1 MIFNPTA
8 ECMPVPERKEL
19 QLKKLR
25 ETVSRAYK
33 NCGFYKNKMDRAG
46 VRPEDIRTLD
56 DISRLPFTT
65 KDELRETYPYGLL
78 SVPLSEIREVHTSS
92 GTTGIPVVGLYTEHD
107 LRMWGESAARCLAMT
122 GATKDDIIQNGY
134 GYGLFTGGL
143 GIHHGGRT
151 LGATVIPISAGNTPR
166 HLQMLRDFK
175 TTTLTCTP
183 SYALYL
189 AEAAQEAGVDL
200 TETALCRG
208 LFGAEPWSENMRIQI
223 EKRLGIKAYDIYGL
237 TEIIGPGVAC
247 ECTEQ
252 HGLHIQDDFF
262 YPEIIDPK
270 TGKALPEGEK
280 GELVL
285 TTIDKTGAPLLRYRT
300 KDITYLFRDACACGR
315 TTVKIHRL
323 MGRNDD
329 MLIIRGVNVFPSQIE
344 EILAATEGLQPHYQI
359 IVDRTGNHLD
369 SIELRVE
376 VDEAS
381 FSDETKEME
390 ALRRRLQETIK
401 SKLGI
406 NAKIT
411 LMEPKSIERSTGK
424 SQRIIDK
431 RKI

>member
-1 MIFNPTA
+1 
-8 ECMPVPERKEL
+8 
-19 QLKKLR
+19 
-25 ETVSRAYK
+25 
-33 NCGFYKNKMDRAG
+33 
-46 VRPEDIRTLD
+46 
-56 DISRLPFTT
+56 
-65 KDELRETYPYGLL
+65 
-78 SVPLSEIREVHTSS
+78 
-92 GTTGIPVVGLYTEHD
+92 
-107 LRMWGESAARCLAMT
+107 
-122 GATKDDIIQNGY
+122 
-134 GYGLFTGGL
+134 
-143 GIHHGGRT
+143 
-151 LGATVIPISAGNTPR
+151 
-166 HLQMLRDFK
+166 MLRDFK

-270 TGKALPEGEK
+270 TGKVLPEGEK

-300 KDITYLFRDACACGR
+300 KDITYLFHDSCACGR

-376 VDEAS
+376 VDEES

-401 SKLGI
+401 SRLGI
-406 NAKIT
+406 NSKIT
-411 LMEPKSIERSTGK
+411 LMEPKSIERSIGK
-424 SQRIIDK
+424 AQRIIDK

>member
-1 MIFNPTA
+1 MIFNFEA
-8 ECMPVPERKEL
+8 ECMPIAQRQEI
-19 QLKKLR
+19 QLKKLQ
-25 ETVSRAYK
+25 ETVRRAYDH
-33 NCGFYKNKMDRAG
+33 CEFYRKKLDNAG
-46 VRPEDIRTLD
+46 VKPEDIKSLA
-56 DISRLPFTT
+56 DIAKLPFTT
-65 KDELRETYPYGLL
+65 KAELRETYPYGLL
-78 SVPLSEIREVHTSS
+78 AVPLSQIKEIHTSS
-92 GTTGIPVVGLYTEHD
+92 GTTGIPVVGAYTEHD
-107 LRMWGESAARCLAMT
+107 LQMWGEAAARCLAMT
-122 GATKDDIIQNGY
+122 GATEDDVIQNGY

-166 HLQMLRDFK
+166 HLQMIEDFG

-189 AEAAQEAGVDL
+189 AEAAKEAGMDL
-200 TETALCRG
+200 KKTSLVRG
-208 LFGAEPWSENMRIQI
+208 IFGAEPWSENMRLEI

-237 TEIIGPGVAC
+237 TEIVGPGVAC
-247 ECTEQ
+247 ECEQQ
-252 HGLHIQDDFF
+252 HGLHVHEDFF
-262 YPEIIDPK
+262 YPEIINPE
-270 TGKALPEGEK
+270 TGEVLPEGEK
-280 GELVL
+280 GELVF
-285 TTIDKTGAPLLRYRT
+285 TTIDKTGAPIIRYRT
-300 KDITYLFRDACACGR
+300 KDITFLFRDKCPCGR

-344 EILAATEGLQPHYQI
+344 EILVAMEGIQPHYQI

-376 VDEAS
+376 VDEAI

-390 ALRRRLQETIK
+390 ALRHSLQERIK
-401 SKLGI
+401 SKLGV

-411 LMEPKSIERSTGK
+411 LMEPKSIERSIGK
-424 SQRIIDK
+424 AQRVIDK

>member
-8 ECMPVPERKEL
+8 ECMPVEERKAL

-25 ETVSRAYK
+25 ETVRRAYE
-33 NCGFYKNKMDRAG
+33 NCAFYREKLDRAG
-46 VRPEDIRTLD
+46 VKPDDIKTLEDIAK
-56 DISRLPFTT
+56 IPFTT
-65 KDELRETYPYGLL
+65 KAELRETYQYGLL
-78 SVPLSEIREVHTSS
+78 SVPLSEIKEIHTSS
-92 GTTGIPVVGLYTEHD
+92 GTTGIPVVGAYTEHD
-107 LRMWGESAARCLAMT
+107 LQMWGESAARCLAMT
-122 GATKDDIIQNGY
+122 GATENDVIQNGY

-166 HLQMLRDFK
+166 HLQMLQDFG

-189 AEAAQEAGVDL
+189 AEAAQEAGINL
-200 TETALCRG
+200 AETKLCRG
-208 LFGAEPWSENMRIQI
+208 LFGAEPWSENMRLQI
-223 EKRLGIKAYDIYGL
+223 EKRLNIKAYDIYGL
-237 TEIIGPGVAC
+237 TEIVGPGVAC

-252 HGLHIQDDFF
+252 NGLHVQEDFF
-262 YPEIIDPK
+262 YPEIIDPE
-270 TGKALPEGEK
+270 TGEVLPEGEK
-280 GELVL
+280 GELVF

-300 KDITYLFRDACACGR
+300 KDITYLFREPCVCGR

-376 VDEAS
+376 VDES
-381 FSDETKEME
+381 IFSDETKEME
-390 ALRRRLQETIK
+390 AIRRNLQEVLK

-406 NAKIT
+406 NTKIT
-411 LMEPKSIERSTGK
+411 LMEPKSIERSIGK
-424 SQRIIDK
+424 AQRIIDR

>member
-8 ECMPVPERKEL
+8 ECMP
-19 QLKKLR
+19 
-25 ETVSRAYK
+25 
-33 NCGFYKNKMDRAG
+33 GFYKNKMDRAG

-166 HLQMLRDFK
+166 HLQMLRDFR

-189 AEAAQEAGVDL
+189 AEAAREAGVDL
-200 TETALCRG
+200 SETALCRG

-252 HGLHIQDDFF
+252 HGLHIHEDFF

-376 VDEAS
+376 VDE
-381 FSDETKEME
+381 
-390 ALRRRLQETIK
+390 
-401 SKLGI
+401 GI
-406 NAKIT
+406 PLNC
-411 LMEPKSIERSTGK
+411 G
-424 SQRIIDK
+424 
-431 RKI
+431 